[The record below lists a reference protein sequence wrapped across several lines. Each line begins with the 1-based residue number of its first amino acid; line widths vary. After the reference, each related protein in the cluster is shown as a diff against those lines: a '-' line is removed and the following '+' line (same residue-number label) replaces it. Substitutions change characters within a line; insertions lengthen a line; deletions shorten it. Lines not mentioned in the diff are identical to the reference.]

1 VYLVD
6 WSDTGECHENTGVHR
21 HSGRIF
27 RVTYQGDEGSGFR
40 VQGSGGEDTARADA
54 GAARSRRV
62 ADCDLVKLVALQEV
76 KNEWLVRA
84 ARRELW
90 DRAARGED
98 VSAAVEPLNKLLRH
112 KDAVVRLRAA
122 WALFGLNA
130 LPRDRVVSMLRDQD
144 EHVRVWG
151 VRLLTDEMPLDTA
164 TGQSRAEVETI
175 DEQLREELV
184 HRAFSDSSALVR
196 LVLASTL
203 QRLPIDERAKLA
215 SALWIRSEDADDH
228 NLPALIWFGLI
239 PLAER
244 TPELLRSTAIY
255 GQIPELRR
263 WTARRYAE
271 LAEHRPELLVR
282 LLADVV
288 DTHAGTQAPLEARDD
303 VALGAAEGL
312 AGRRKV
318 PQPASWPAFLASFS
332 DPPGEV
338 RKAVRALGVVFGDG
352 RSLDEVRRLAFD
364 DKAELDDRRAALRS
378 LIDAQPP
385 DLRETC
391 EKLLKVR
398 FLNTTALAGL
408 ARFDDPAIGRQLARS
423 YRNFH
428 PSERAAVIET
438 LVSRPAFAAELLEQ
452 MAAGVIARSE
462 LSAAQARQIRSFDK
476 PELTGRLAEVWGEL
490 RDSPQDKQRL
500 IEQLKQALTPQRLTA
515 ANKAHGREL
524 FTKSCATCHRLFGNG
539 GEVGPDLTG
548 ANRKNLDY
556 LLSNIVDP
564 SAVVSKDYL
573 MTVLALVDGRT
584 INGVVLHET
593 EAALTVQTAQAKET
607 ISRAD
612 IEERMLSK
620 QSLMPDGLLQQLA
633 PDDVADLFA
642 YLMSERQVEL
652 AADGQR

>member
-1 VYLVD
+1 MDVA
-6 WSDTGECHENTGVHR
+6 
-21 HSGRIF
+21 
-27 RVTYQGDEGSGFR
+27 GSRG
-40 VQGSGGEDTARADA
+40 
-54 GAARSRRV
+54 V
-62 ADCDLVKLVALQEV
+62 ADCDVTKLVELQEG

-98 VSAAVEPLNKLLRH
+98 VSAAAGPLNKLLAH

-130 LPRDRVVSMLRDQD
+130 LPRDWLVRMLRDQD
-144 EHVRVWG
+144 EHVRAWG
-151 VRLLTDEMPLDTA
+151 VRLLTDHLPLDTA
-164 TGQSRAEVETI
+164 TGDSRAEAETI

-184 HRAFSDSSALVR
+184 HRAVSDSSALVR

-203 QRLPIDERAKLA
+203 QRLPIFLNNRLKLA
-215 SALWIRSEDADDH
+215 AVLLSHSEDAGDH
-228 NLPALIWFGLI
+228 NLPAMIWFGLI
-239 PLAER
+239 PVAKHK
-244 TPELLRSTAIY
+244 PEYLGWAAIS
-255 GQIPELRR
+255 GRIPEVRR
-263 WTARRYAE
+263 WTARRLGE
-271 LAEHRPELLVR
+271 LAASRPELLASRIAQSVDMPAEVR
-282 LLADVV
+282 NDI
-288 DTHAGTQAPLEARDD
+288 
-303 VALGAAEGL
+303 ALGAVAGL
-312 AGRRKV
+312 AGQRKV
-318 PQPASWPAFLASFS
+318 AAPKSWPKFLASFT
-332 DPPGEV
+332 DPPDDV
-338 RKAVRALGVVFGDG
+338 REALRTLGVVFGDG
-352 RSLDEVRRLAFD
+352 RALDEVRRLALD
-364 DKAELDDRRAALRS
+364 DKADLDDRRAALRS

-408 ARFDDPAIGRQLARS
+408 ARFDDPGLGRQLARS

-428 PSERAAVIET
+428 PSERSAVIET

-462 LSAAQARQIRSFDK
+462 LSAAQARQIRGFNE
-476 PELTGRLAEVWGEL
+476 PALTGRLAEVWGEL

-500 IEQLKQALTPQRLTA
+500 IEQLKQELTPQRLTA

-524 FTKSCATCHRLFGNG
+524 FTKSCAACHRLFGNG

-556 LLSNIVDP
+556 LLSNVADP

-584 INGVVLHET
+584 INGVVLNEA

-607 ISRAD
+607 IPQSD
-612 IEERMLSK
+612 VEERMLSK
-620 QSLMPDGLLQQLA
+620 QSLMPDGLLQQLS

-642 YLMSERQVEL
+642 YLMSERQVEQ